1 MGAWLSSILGGRKG
15 DGKAEKKVEE
25 FDDIGAGVGG
35 DVDVDQEAAV
45 PDGPI
50 RVPGIIPFTTTIAE
64 PSLADI
70 LYDDALVRGW
80 LSCID
85 KVRKKRRERWCA
97 VHENFLYEFEPVHS
111 EMVERDKHSL
121 EGSICWVPEGSK
133 DTFILHIGGMFRSL
147 DRNSGEN
154 QISYTVDDPATLK
167 EWVDGITVSSVL
179 EMMGRIG
186 GVPALIQ
193 QQQDKK
199 LQEERDRELKEQR
212 RAERRQAR
220 REAKERDGASASMSM
235 SAAASVTTSVATHPT
250 RTSIAPTHASV
261 ASNAKSQARAGAK
274 AAARAGKGGQ
284 REYASG
290 AAAKKAADRKSVV

>member
-1 MGAWLSSILGGRKG
+1 MPW
-15 DGKAEKKVEE
+15 
-25 FDDIGAGVGG
+25 
-35 DVDVDQEAAV
+35 
-45 PDGPI
+45 
-50 RVPGIIPFTTTIAE
+50 PGIIPFTTTIAE

-121 EGSICWVPEGSK
+121 EGSICWVPEGQCHAKHVPSSPASFLSFFASDFNLASSWAWSGVLTLIAVVAGSK

-167 EWVDGITVSSVL
+167 EWVDVLVPFPPILAGWSSQIPLLCFNLAALLHL
-179 EMMGRIG
+179 ES
-186 GVPALIQ
+186 
-193 QQQDKK
+193 
-199 LQEERDRELKEQR
+199 E
-212 RAERRQAR
+212 
-220 REAKERDGASASMSM
+220 S
-235 SAAASVTTSVATHPT
+235 
-250 RTSIAPTHASV
+250 
-261 ASNAKSQARAGAK
+261 
-274 AAARAGKGGQ
+274 
-284 REYASG
+284 
-290 AAAKKAADRKSVV
+290 